1 MKCNNYNFLLLLF
14 VFICISCS
22 NSTKTIL
29 KSTNNGEKGWE
40 YVLENCKQSKEFK
53 LIECRHVSYNQ
64 LTMDDSPFKGYEGI
78 SMNDYKIRYNEKE
91 FEILVFF
98 KYDEPRYICDR
109 SELNDKHFGLLLL
122 AFWDDRSG
130 LDKIDDAISKR
141 AWDWVRLQQYLHE
154 LRNSLH
160 F

>member
-53 LIECRHVSYNQ
+53 LIECRHFSYNQ

-91 FEILVFF
+91 FEI
-98 KYDEPRYICDR
+98 
-109 SELNDKHFGLLLL
+109 
-122 AFWDDRSG
+122 
-130 LDKIDDAISKR
+130 
-141 AWDWVRLQQYLHE
+141 
-154 LRNSLH
+154 
-160 F
+160 